1 MGFFSAL
8 LELTCKKSKHTQRN
22 CNNSISSLLLPSPLT
37 KCFKSTQFLTQ
48 AIDLGFTQKRLF
60 GILAA
65 IWPSPEPETACYT
78 QIKKIDWRKQK
89 LAYYHF
95 HKIINEIKKHI
106 FSQSQAVTAGKRKRI
121 WNACRYTSSLRELPK
136 EAAHI
141 RTYKPKFITNI
152 PVVTLRSWSILL
164 SCIFGYTS
172 PMSSVLAIFYKVLR
186 ELSSSTLT
194 CIRIA
199 LLVCI

>member
-1 MGFFSAL
+1 MNSF
-8 LELTCKKSKHTQRN
+8 LERN

-121 WNACRYTSSLRELPK
+121 WNACRYTSSLRGLPK
-136 EAAHI
+136 AAAHI

-152 PVVTLRSWSILL
+152 PVVTLRNLDQSYWVVYLVTL
-164 SCIFGYTS
+164 VQCHQFC
-172 PMSSVLAIFYKVLR
+172 
-186 ELSSSTLT
+186 LSSRFWGSSPPPPSL
-194 CIRIA
+194 A
-199 LLVCI
+199 YVLHY